1 MYILFFVGHCFQLKI
16 KTDKGVMG
24 SFSFMLLCCFLPR
37 HRLIPPTS
45 NRKGWRRLKT
55 RIGCQWS
62 RARIWWGKIWSS
74 NRKPFRTKQQLRTA
88 NTTWKTIV
96 TVSGTLY
103 NLVCLF
109 LVIFY
114 ISTLQHCLILSLQ
127 VQGSFHELSQRGR
140 RCYGGSEGAVSL
152 PLQHGVEWGEWRWCA
167 GAGGGHRSTCSLLAP
182 QASWCEYESQTRTQ
196 EGSFFIRARFG
207 KHNIYF
213 LSF

>member
-1 MYILFFVGHCFQLKI
+1 MYILFLVGHCFQLKI

-74 NRKPFRTKQQLRTA
+74 NRKPLRTKQQLRTA

-96 TVSGTLY
+96 TVSGMLY

-109 LVIFY
+109 FWFY
-114 ISTLQHCLILSLQ
+114 LIHFYASTSTSHPLNPGPGTSPKRKEVL
-127 VQGSFHELSQRGR
+127 RWKW
-140 RCYGGSEGAVSL
+140 RCSL
-152 PLQHGVEWGEWRWCA
+152 PTPSTWCRVRRVKTVS
-167 GAGGGHRSTCSLLAP
+167 RSRRRTQIYMQPLCIPSLLVWVWKP
-182 QASWCEYESQTRTQ
+182 
-196 EGSFFIRARFG
+196 
-207 KHNIYF
+207 N
-213 LSF
+213 